1 MRADAFVA
9 RVKVE
14 GERDELVLKHQ
25 VRDWESR
32 HKDELNRCQT
42 EELEA
47 LNRQLSHYAA
57 RDAWGWK
64 GPATRHAII
73 RIICCVEYSY
83 PVISVPINL
92 SKY

>member
-1 MRADAFVA
+1 MRADAYVA

-32 HKDELNRCQT
+32 HKDEVNRCAT
-42 EELEA
+42 EE
-47 LNRQLSHYAA
+47 LNRQLSHYTA

-64 GPATRHAII
+64 GPAREFDTRAATRHAII
-73 RIICCVEYSY
+73 RIICCE
-83 PVISVPINL
+83 
-92 SKY
+92 